1 MSEKSPYDEFLTR
14 EEVSVLTGYKSKGK
28 QINQLKKQGI
38 PFRLNGRNEPI
49 VLCQSLLGIKK
60 QNSGNSPVKSR
71 WQSPVFLQ
79 HNFIGYIWDVKQ
91 LLT

>member
-49 VLCQSLLGIKK
+49 VLRQSLLGIKK
-60 QNSGNSPVKSR
+60 QNFGNSPVKPR
-71 WQSPVFLQ
+71 WQSPVFSS
-79 HNFIGYIWDVKQ
+79 
-91 LLT
+91 T

>member
-49 VLCQSLLGIKK
+49 VLRQSLLGIKK
-60 QNSGNSPVKSR
+60 QNSGNSSVKPR
-71 WQSPVFLQ
+71 WQSPVFSS
-79 HNFIGYIWDVKQ
+79 
-91 LLT
+91 T

>member
-49 VLCQSLLGIKK
+49 VLRQSLLGNKH
-60 QNSGNSPVKSR
+60 QSTGNPPARPR
-71 WQSPVFLQ
+71 WQSPVLSS
-79 HNFIGYIWDVKQ
+79 
-91 LLT
+91 T

>member
-49 VLCQSLLGIKK
+49 VLRQSLLGNKH
-60 QNSGNSPVKSR
+60 QNTGNSATKTR
-71 WQSPVFLQ
+71 WQSPVFSS
-79 HNFIGYIWDVKQ
+79 
-91 LLT
+91 T

>member
-49 VLCQSLLGIKK
+49 VLRQSLLGIKK
-60 QNSGNSPVKSR
+60 QNSGNSPVKPR
-71 WQSPVFLQ
+71 WQSPVLSS
-79 HNFIGYIWDVKQ
+79 
-91 LLT
+91 T

>member
-49 VLCQSLLGIKK
+49 VLRQSLLGNKH
-60 QNSGNSPVKSR
+60 QNTGNSATKTR
-71 WQSPVFLQ
+71 WQSPVFS
-79 HNFIGYIWDVKQ
+79 NSA
-91 LLT
+91 